1 MLMSEYYSARTKH
14 DPYLDQSDGMW
25 DTIRPEQD
33 RVSCHLLIRK
43 IKSLT
48 VQSTPTDMMTEY
60 PRPTAKISPANW
72 RSSYSADP
80 FESVRTLSTLVS
92 KSESVPLPK
101 SMGSQ
106 ARIFD
111 CNAQT
116 LCEDNVST
124 SQMTINR
131 TFSPIRPM
139 KCGRSANNASTSPLN
154 SRTSNILVHSSE
166 TGPLNPTGRRDEILF
181 SNCCT
186 NKQTTYPAHRIPHP
200 PQE

>member
-1 MLMSEYYSARTKH
+1 
-14 DPYLDQSDGMW
+14 
-25 DTIRPEQD
+25 
-33 RVSCHLLIRK
+33 
-43 IKSLT
+43 
-48 VQSTPTDMMTEY
+48 MMTEY

-181 SNCCT
+181 FQLYVCEISKLHT
-186 NKQTTYPAHRIPHP
+186 QLIEFHILLRNKHIEIVQ
-200 PQE
+200 QSML